1 MGCHIKI
8 KNKKRKEISTYRGNL
23 LHVFFKDENAACIL
37 IYLIC
42 CKARNIQEQLEIH
55 KRHEETALLTNEIA
69 FQKFEKIDPFLWT
82 SQQIH
87 YQRTWNIQGRLTDV
101 RSVISLVN

>member
-1 MGCHIKI
+1 MF
-8 KNKKRKEISTYRGNL
+8 
-23 LHVFFKDENAACIL
+23 FFKDENAACIL

-69 FQKFEKIDPFLWT
+69 FQKFEKTHFYEPV
-82 SQQIH
+82 
-87 YQRTWNIQGRLTDV
+87 N
-101 RSVISLVN
+101 RSTINVLETYKTVSPMYVQLYHW